1 VAENVLC
8 AERKIVRV
16 EASMETLLQD
26 LRYALR
32 QMRKSPGFTITA
44 VITLALG
51 IGANTAI
58 FTLVQGIL
66 LRSLP
71 VADPAQLYRIGD
83 TDDCCVNGGF
93 VGDNGDFDIFSYDL
107 YQHLKNSAPEFEQLA
122 AVQAGQPGFSVRR
135 GTAVAKQLHGEFV
148 SGNYFSTL
156 GLGAYAGRPLGET
169 DDTPSAAPAT
179 VVSYGAWHTEFAAD
193 PSLVGST
200 IFIQAR
206 PFTVIGIA
214 PPGFFG
220 ERVTDTPPALWL
232 PLATEPYVHGPN
244 SILPHAD
251 SNWLYALG
259 RVRAGT
265 NIGALQAKLTLAL
278 RQWLAT
284 RPVYTDNGGAAE
296 IPKQHV
302 LIVPGGGGI
311 QNLQQETGK
320 GLKMLMILSS
330 VVLLIACANIA
341 NLLLARATMRR
352 ADIAV
357 RTALG
362 AGQRRLIRQILTES
376 ILLSCI
382 GGLAGLAVAY
392 AGSHTILALAF
403 PDAKNIPIHASPS
416 LPVLGFA
423 FLVSLVTGIL
433 FGTAPAW
440 LSSHAQ
446 PAEALRG
453 VNRST
458 RDRSSLPQ
466 KALVVVQ
473 AALSL
478 VLLAGAIL
486 MTKSLANLEHQNFGV
501 ATANR
506 YVLHIDPEGAG
517 YTTERLPALYRE
529 MDDRFS
535 ALPGVA
541 SVGMGLYS
549 PLEGDN
555 WGECVIQQGHPAP
568 GPNDKCGSTWDR
580 VSPRFLDAIGVPI
593 LRGRGFTDQDT
604 ATSQQVAVVNQTF
617 VKRFFP
623 NQDPV
628 GQRFGI
634 DFQQYS
640 GSFEIVGVFADFKM
654 NNLRDPVRPV
664 YLRPLAQRFTGF
676 QEPDMITTETRSQ
689 FINAILLNFNAPQ
702 QNVESLVRRT
712 LTGIDPNLT
721 VVDLR
726 SFDAQVAGNFNQ
738 ERLIARLTSLFGIL
752 ALILASVG
760 LYGVMSY
767 FVARRASEIGIRMA
781 LGATR
786 SGVLAMVLRGALW
799 QIVIGLG
806 LGIPAALLAGHLM
819 AGLLYGVGGYD
830 PLALVGATLVLGLC
844 ATAAGFLPARRAA
857 SVEPMQAL
865 RTE

>member
-1 VAENVLC
+1 
-8 AERKIVRV
+8 
-16 EASMETLLQD
+16 METSFQD

-32 QMRKSPGFTITA
+32 QLRKAPGFTLTA

-66 LRSLP
+66 LHSLP
-71 VADPAQLYRIGD
+71 VSDPAKLYRIGD
-83 TDDCCVNGGF
+83 TDNCCIEGGF
-93 VGDNGDFDIFSYDL
+93 PSDNGDFDIFSYVL
-107 YQHLKNSAPEFEQLA
+107 YQQLKNSAPEFEQLA
-122 AVQAGQPGFSVRR
+122 AVQSAQNEFTVRR
-135 GTAVAKQLHGEFV
+135 ENAMAKSLRGEFV

-156 GLGAYAGRPLGET
+156 GLGAYSGRPLSES
-169 DDTPSAAPAT
+169 DDTPASAPAT
-179 VVSYGAWHTEFAAD
+179 VISYDAWQGEFGAD
-193 PSLVGST
+193 PALVGST
-200 IFIQAR
+200 IFIQAQ
-206 PFTVIGIA
+206 PYTVIGIA

-220 ERVTDTPPALWL
+220 DRVSDRPPAFWM
-232 PLATEPYVHGPN
+232 PLASEPYLEGAN
-244 SILPHAD
+244 AILHHAD

-265 NIGALQAKLTLAL
+265 NVGLVQAKLSVVL

-284 RPVYTDNGGAAE
+284 RPAYTDNGGAAE
-296 IPKQHV
+296 ILKQHV
-302 LIVPGGGGI
+302 IIVPGGGGI
-311 QNLQQETGK
+311 QILQQQAGK

-330 VVLLIACANIA
+330 FVLLIACANIA
-341 NLLLARATMRR
+341 NLLLARATTRR
-352 ADIAV
+352 ADMAV
-357 RTALG
+357 RAALG
-362 AGQRRLIRQILTES
+362 AGRSRLIRQILTES

-392 AGSHTILALAF
+392 AGAHTILALAF
-403 PDAKNIPIHASPS
+403 PDAKNLPIESSPS
-416 LPVLGFA
+416 LVVLGFA
-423 FLVSLVTGIL
+423 FLVSLITGVL

-466 KALVVVQ
+466 QALVVMQ

-478 VLLAGAIL
+478 VLLVGAIL
-486 MTKSLANLEHQNFGV
+486 MTKSLANLEHQKFGL

-506 YVLHIDPEGAG
+506 YVLHFDPAGAG
-517 YTTERLPALYRE
+517 YTAEKLPALFRE
-529 MDDRFS
+529 MEDRFS
-535 ALPGVA
+535 ALPGV
-541 SVGMGLYS
+541 SSIGLAMYS
-549 PLEGDN
+549 PLEGNN

-580 VSPRFLDAIGVPI
+580 VSTHFLDAIGVPI

-604 ATSQQVAVVNQTF
+604 GTSQQVAVVNQTF

-623 NQDPV
+623 NEDPI

-654 NNLRDPVRPV
+654 NNPRDPVRAV
-664 YLRPLAQRFTGF
+664 YLRPMAQRFNGF
-676 QEPDMITTETRSQ
+676 QEPGMISGESQ
-689 FINAILLNFNAPQ
+689 SLFMQTMLLNFSAPQ
-702 QNVESLVRRT
+702 QNVEGLIRRT
-712 LTGIDPNLT
+712 LASIDPNLT
-721 VVDLR
+721 VVNLQ
-726 SFDAQVAGNFNQ
+726 SFDAQVVGNFTQ

-767 FVARRASEIGIRMA
+767 LVARRTSEIGVRMA
-781 LGATR
+781 LGARR
-786 SGVLAMVLRGALW
+786 SSVLALVLRGALW
-799 QIVIGLG
+799 QILVGLG
-806 LGIPAALLAGHLM
+806 IGIPAALLAGHLM
-819 AGLLYGVGGYD
+819 ASQLFGVGGYD
-830 PLALVGATLVLGLC
+830 LTAIVGATLVLGLC
-844 ATAAGFLPARRAA
+844 AAAAGFIPARRAA
-857 SVEPMQAL
+857 SIEPMRAL
-865 RTE
+865 RTD

>member
-1 VAENVLC
+1 
-8 AERKIVRV
+8 
-16 EASMETLLQD
+16 METLFQD

-32 QMRKSPGFTITA
+32 QLRKAPGFTITA

-71 VADPAQLYRIGD
+71 VTDPARLYRIGD
-83 TDDCCVNGGF
+83 TDNCCINGGF
-93 VGDNGDFDIFSYDL
+93 PGDNGDFDIFSYDL
-107 YQHLKNSAPEFEQLA
+107 YQHLKNSALEFEQLA
-122 AVQAGQPGFSVRR
+122 AVQAAEDEFSVRR
-135 GTAVAKQLHGEFV
+135 GNALAKSLRGEFV

-156 GLGAYAGRPLGET
+156 GLGAYAGRALGES
-169 DDTPSAAPAT
+169 DDTPSSAPAT
-179 VVSYGAWHTEFAAD
+179 VISYSAWQTEFAAD
-193 PSLVGST
+193 PSILGTT

-220 ERVTDTPPALWL
+220 DRVSDRPPAFWM
-232 PLATEPYVHGPN
+232 PLAIEPYLRGSN
-244 SILPHAD
+244 SILRHEN
-251 SNWLYALG
+251 SNWLYPLG
-259 RVRAGT
+259 RVHPGT
-265 NIGALQAKLTLAL
+265 NVGALQAKLSVAL
-278 RQWLAT
+278 RQWLAA
-284 RPVYTDNGGAAE
+284 RPNYTDNGGAAE

-302 LIVPGGGGI
+302 TIVPGGGGI
-311 QNLQQETGK
+311 QNLQQEAGK

-341 NLLLARATMRR
+341 NLLLARATTRR
-352 ADIAV
+352 ADMAV

-362 AGQRRLIRQILTES
+362 AGRRRLIRQILTES

-403 PDAKNIPIHASPS
+403 PDAKNMAIDASPS
-416 LPVLGFA
+416 LTVLGFA
-423 FLVSLVTGIL
+423 FLVSLVTGVL

-440 LSSHAQ
+440 MSSHTQ

-466 KALVVVQ
+466 QALVVMQ

-486 MTKSLANLEHQNFGV
+486 MTKSLANLEHQKFGV

-506 YVLHIDPEGAG
+506 YVLHFDPEGAG
-517 YTTERLPALYRE
+517 YTVERLPALYRE
-529 MDDRFS
+529 IEDRFS

-541 SVGMGLYS
+541 SVGMAQYS

-555 WGECVIQQGHPAP
+555 WDDCVIQQGQPAP
-568 GPNDKCGSTWDR
+568 RPGYKCGSTWDR
-580 VSPRFLDAIGVPI
+580 ASTHFLDAIGVPV
-593 LRGRGFTDQDT
+593 LRGRGLTDQDT
-604 ATSQQVAVVNQTF
+604 ATSQLVAVVNQTF

-623 NQDPV
+623 NEDPV
-628 GQRFGI
+628 GKRFGI
-634 DFQQYS
+634 DFPQYS

-654 NNLRDPVRPV
+654 NQPRDPVRPV
-664 YLRPLAQRFTGF
+664 FLRPLTQRFTGF
-676 QEPDMITTETRSQ
+676 KEPEMISGETRSL
-689 FINAILLNFNAPQ
+689 FIHAMLLNFNAPQ
-702 QNVESLVRRT
+702 QNVEGIIRRT
-712 LTGIDPNLT
+712 LAGIDPNLT
-721 VVDLR
+721 VVNLQ
-726 SFDAQVAGNFNQ
+726 SFDAQVAGNFN
-738 ERLIARLTSLFGIL
+738 EDRLIARLTSLFGIL

-767 FVARRASEIGIRMA
+767 FVARRTSEIGVRMA

-786 SGVLAMVLRGALW
+786 SSVLAMVLRGALW
-799 QIVIGLG
+799 QILIGLG
-806 LGIPAALLAGHLM
+806 LGIPTALFAGHLM
-819 AGLLYGVGGYD
+819 ASQLYGIGGYD

-844 ATAAGFLPARRAA
+844 ATTAGFIPARRAA
-857 SVEPMQAL
+857 VIEPMQAL